1 MIMMQR
7 IRRKILIL
15 RPCFAPS
22 SEDEISPSEELV
34 VEDDIYSDDYEQVKP
49 GRKIVIMRTSN
60 SERKTRCPEGKKV
73 LQEEHGSVTSVPFK
87 ENMTDRPSDQPTD
100 EPECSYGSYNT
111 SKMVIYRILR
121 LGKLP
126 RWLPKI

>member
-1 MIMMQR
+1 MMQR

-49 GRKIVIMRTSN
+49 DIRTKDSHHAN
-60 SERKTRCPEGKKV
+60 IE
-73 LQEEHGSVTSVPFK
+73 FWK
-87 ENMTDRPSDQPTD
+87 ENPMSGREKSAPIGAWK
-100 EPECSYGSYNT
+100 CNF
-111 SKMVIYRILR
+111 RAF
-121 LGKLP
+121 
-126 RWLPKI
+126 